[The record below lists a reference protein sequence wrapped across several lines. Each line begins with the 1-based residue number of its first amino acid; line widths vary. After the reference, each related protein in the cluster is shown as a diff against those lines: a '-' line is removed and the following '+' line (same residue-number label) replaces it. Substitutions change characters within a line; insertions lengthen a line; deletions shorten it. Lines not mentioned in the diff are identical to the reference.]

1 MARVGHSGI
10 ILCHSKELGV
20 IDNNEPLKESDVAHS
35 STWNKFLDHDG
46 MQCKEDRTRKR
57 QGGKLYCPDMR
68 LKEPDL
74 RYWEQERRWEE

>member
-35 STWNKFLDHDG
+35 ST
-46 MQCKEDRTRKR
+46 
-57 QGGKLYCPDMR
+57 
-68 LKEPDL
+68 
-74 RYWEQERRWEE
+74 